1 MFDQTEPSPG
11 ITSHENPSAGFTV
24 KRFLPFLDLNFTI
37 YETIAQDH
45 FSFGR
50 A

>member
-24 KRFLPFLDLNFTI
+24 KRFTYLNNYLAIPRSQF
-37 YETIAQDH
+37 YH
-45 FSFGR
+45 L
-50 A
+50 